1 MTSDRAK
8 NLSLRVIS
16 ALAAVGL
23 LVGTY
28 LLFELAGIIILA
40 MALEVIVI
48 KEGLNL
54 INWAPL
60 TNRFKIVVGII
71 FYILFLLFLFWEP
84 YRFQVLTLSL
94 VLGLALSVQLNVS
107 KESLQVL
114 QNTQSRMIVAMVYLS
129 FFPAL
134 LVSLLLMYQGIVW
147 FGALLIMVFAGDIGA
162 YSFGITLGKRHM
174 LPQISPKKTW
184 EGAFGGFLATLLSAF
199 IIHAALDLKIP
210 LLGWLFMAS
219 LISLSAQ
226 SGDFFESLLK
236 RVVNVK
242 DSGKIMPGHG
252 GILDRID
259 GLLFAA
265 PIMSVSLTYFD
276 RWI

>member
-1 MTSDRAK
+1 MNSDRIK
-8 NLSLRVIS
+8 NLGLRVIS
-16 ALAAVGL
+16 ALAAVAL

-40 MALEVIVI
+40 MALEVVVI

-60 TNRFKIVVGII
+60 TSRFKIIIGVI

-84 YRFQVLTLSL
+84 YRFQILTLSL
-94 VLGLALSVQLNVS
+94 VLGLAFSVQINV

-114 QNTQSRMIVAMVYLS
+114 QNTQSRMIVAMVYLA

-174 LPQISPKKTW
+174 LPRISPKKTW
-184 EGAFGGFLATLLSAF
+184 EGAFGGFLATVLSAY
-199 IIHAALDLKIP
+199 IIHTFLHLQIP
-210 LLGWLFMAS
+210 LIGWLLMSS

-265 PIMSVSLTYFD
+265 PIMSVALTYFD

>member
-1 MTSDRAK
+1 MTSERAK
-8 NLSLRVIS
+8 NLGVRILS
-16 ALAAVGL
+16 ALAAAGL

-28 LLFELAGIIILA
+28 LIFELAGIVILA
-40 MALEVIVI
+40 MVLEALVI

-60 TNRFKIVVGII
+60 TGRFKIALGII
-71 FYILFLLFLFWEP
+71 FYILFLIFLFWEP

-94 VLGLALSVQLNVS
+94 VLGLALSVQINVN

-114 QNTQSRMIVAMVYLS
+114 QNTQSRMIVAMVYLA

-134 LVSLLLMYQGIVW
+134 LVSLLLMYQGILW

-162 YSFGITLGKRHM
+162 YSFGVTLGKRHM
-174 LPQISPKKTW
+174 LPKISPKKTW
-184 EGAFGGFLATLLSAF
+184 EGAFGGFLATLLSAY
-199 IIHAALDLKIP
+199 IIYEMFDLKIP
-210 LLGWLFMAS
+210 LFGWLLMSS

-236 RVVNVK
+236 RIVNVK
-242 DSGKIMPGHG
+242 DSGNIMPGHG